1 MEIQGGDTGMIARG
15 FRVFSAV
22 LLLSSLFAIHAAQRA
37 KVITDT
43 GKKHSVIFLRMHND
57 TIYLKVPR
65 GDGTSFSISGYK
77 SRFKSVEFANGKHL
91 DFSLHTYPPEY
102 PSEEPS
108 ASSSQDTSSWMPL
121 VRTHADSVRIDSS
134 FRADSSALAY
144 LAEKM
149 QSEPERKKEVAAIK
163 ESSAGQPEDKKNAVN
178 ESASLRIKTAP
189 SHARIYLN
197 DSLIEQKS
205 PVLIGELRPGV
216 CLVRATSGRL
226 EASSVITLKPGQP
239 EELMLKLIDPTR
251 TDNEGKNLTKNHGGG
266 GVGLTILSVALLAGG
281 GTFYYLSTQDRK
293 DAEKAKQYLEASTVP
308 GPVYDQKV
316 QQNKSLTNNAFR
328 KLEIAAGLA
337 GTGGVMLVL
346 GIILSF

>member
-1 MEIQGGDTGMIARG
+1 MIARG
-15 FRVFSAV
+15 FRVFSAI

-43 GKKHSVIFLRMHND
+43 GKKHSVIFLRMHSD

-77 SRFKSVEFANGKHL
+77 SRFKSVEFVNGKHL
-91 DFSLHTYPPEY
+91 DFSLHNYPPEY
-102 PSEEPS
+102 PTEDPS
-108 ASSSQDTSSWMPL
+108 SSSQDSSSWMLL

-149 QSEPERKKEVAAIK
+149 QSEPERKKESPHK
-163 ESSAGQPEDKKNAVN
+163 EESSVGQAEDKKNAAS

-226 EASSVITLKPGQP
+226 EASSVLTLKPGQP

-251 TDNEGKNLTKNHGGG
+251 TENAGKNLAKNHGGG

-281 GTFYYLSTQDRK
+281 GTFYYLSTQDSK
-293 DAEKAKQYLEASTVP
+293 NAEKAKQYLEASTVP

-316 QQNKSLTNNAFR
+316 QQNESLTNNACR